1 MPTATSRSRTSP
13 FCLFVP
19 LAYSALNLFANRF
32 LVAMSSLPSIRQA
45 SPQTD
50 LAMRD
55 YALTIH
61 DKQTKISRSNI
72 TTNVDS
78 PGF

>member
-32 LVAMSSLPSIRQA
+32 LVTMSSLPSIRQA

-78 PGF
+78 